1 MVKSL
6 PWTTLVSTALG
17 LLVVSCSLDT
27 CRHLLPTLVS
37 NRLNAVAAFGFYA
50 FFCLGGG
57 FSIFPRILL
66 VLNSKSPYLRFLSVG
81 IIVMGLLAQR

>member
-1 MVKSL
+1 ML
-6 PWTTLVSTALG
+6 ASTALG

-27 CRHLLPTLVS
+27 CRHLLPSLVP
-37 NRLNAVAAFGFYA
+37 NRLNAFDIYA
-50 FFCLGGG
+50 FLCLGGG

-66 VLNSKSPYLRFLSVG
+66 VLNSKSPYLRFLRMG